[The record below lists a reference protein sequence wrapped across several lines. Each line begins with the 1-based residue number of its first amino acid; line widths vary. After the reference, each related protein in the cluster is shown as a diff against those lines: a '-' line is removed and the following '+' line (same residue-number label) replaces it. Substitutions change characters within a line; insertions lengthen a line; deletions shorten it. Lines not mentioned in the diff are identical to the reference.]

1 MILVDMLNSKKIA
14 IITVWLLALFFAT
27 RHLIEY
33 RRVSV
38 LIPIIYLIGA
48 IGLFFVNKFS
58 IKWLSVYI
66 VILII
71 GFVAFLQD
79 VVYRINIL

>member
-14 IITVWLLALFFAT
+14 LITVWLLALFFAT

-33 RRVSV
+33 QRVSV

-58 IKWLSVYI
+58 SVYI

-71 GFVAFLQD
+71 GFVAFLQG